1 MLLGSA
7 AGDDAGVYRLDADR
21 ALVQT
26 VDFFTPIVDDGY
38 RYGRIAAANA
48 LSDVY
53 AMGGRPLTALNVLA
67 YPPDKVPAE
76 VVGEILRGGAETVR
90 EAGAVTIGGHTVR
103 NPEPVYGLAVTGLV
117 RPQRLLT
124 KAAARPGDYLVL
136 TKPLGTGIVTTALK
150 RGQAAAALVEQ
161 AVRGMERLNS
171 AGPAAAAAGVA
182 AGTDVTGFGLTGHL
196 AELCAASR
204 CGAELWY
211 DRVPLIDPALSGL
224 IAAGCVPGG
233 SADNL
238 AAAAAVV
245 DWGACPEAGR
255 VLLADAQTSGG
266 LLLCVGEPLLDAV
279 RRVLA
284 AHGALDAVVG
294 RITRPGAAPVVVRA
308 AP

>member
-1 MLLGSA
+1 M
-7 AGDDAGVYRLDADR
+7 
-21 ALVQT
+21 QT
-26 VDFFTPIVDDGY
+26 VDFFTPVVDDGY

-53 AMGGRPLTALNVLA
+53 AMGGRPLTALNVLG
-67 YPPDKVPAE
+67 YPPAKVPAE
-76 VVGEILRGGAETVR
+76 VVGEILRGGAETVH
-90 EAGAVTIGGHTVR
+90 EAGAVTLGGHTVR

-117 RPQRLLT
+117 RPQQLLT

-150 RGQAAAALVEQ
+150 RGQAAGELVERT
-161 AVRGMERLNS
+161 VRCMERLNS
-171 AGPAAAAAGVA
+171 AGPEAAGLGVT

-196 AELCAASR
+196 AELCAASG

-211 DRVPLIDPALSGL
+211 DRVPLIDPALTGL

-238 AAAAAVV
+238 AAAAVVV
-245 DWGACPEAGR
+245 DWGACPEASR
-255 VLLADAQTSGG
+255 VLFADAQTSGG
-266 LLLCVGEPLLDAV
+266 LLLCVRQTLLDAV
-279 RRVLA
+279 CRVLA
-284 AHGALDAVVG
+284 EHGALAAVVG
-294 RITRPGAAPVVVRA
+294 RMTRAGAAPIVVRA